1 MNLSSKLHEKNL
13 KYSSMK
19 AGAQQSS
26 RNRKKATALLLMAMA
41 MAGGE
46 EACIQEDPCALKSI
60 PGRADRHGR
69 SMRAERCAGRDV
81 RRDAARAVRL

>member
-41 MAGGE
+41 MAG
-46 EACIQEDPCALKSI
+46 
-60 PGRADRHGR
+60 
-69 SMRAERCAGRDV
+69 MRTQHYS
-81 RRDAARAVRL
+81 